1 MKAHLVALGALVAA
15 TAGVAAEK
23 PQTVADP
30 FRSLID
36 CRAISASDQ
45 RLACYD
51 KQVASLDDAQKNKD
65 IVVVSKAQVR
75 EARRSLF
82 GFTLP
87 NFTLFSGGKTSAK
100 EDKQDRAEE
109 ITRLETTLVHA
120 SQLRNGNWSL
130 TLAEGGT
137 WEATTDLNIDP
148 RSGDKVVINRAAL
161 GSYLGQVG
169 ANHGVR
175 MRRVG

>member
-1 MKAHLVALGALVAA
+1 VYLAALGAVAA
-15 TAGVAAEK
+15 IGAGAAVVK
-23 PQTVADP
+23 PQPVPDA
-30 FRSLID
+30 FKGLID

-51 KQVASLDDAQKNKD
+51 KQVETLDAAQKNKD

-87 NFTLFSGGKTSAK
+87 NFSLFNGGKANAK
-100 EDKQDRAEE
+100 EDKEAKAEE
-109 ITRLETTLVHA
+109 ITRLETTLVSA

-130 TLAEGGT
+130 TLTEGGT
-137 WEATTDLNIDP
+137 WETTTELAIDP
-148 RSGDKVVINRAAL
+148 RAGDTVVINKASL
-161 GSYLGQVG
+161 GSYLGHVG